1 MRRIHFALFAVA
13 ILSTLLASVRARGAE
28 SPAPSTKIN
37 FDADWRFIKQDLP
50 EAKNTKFDDSAWTT
64 VSCPHT
70 YNDVDTFDDFSLA
83 GHRGEQDQFGG
94 RTWYRKT
101 FVIPES
107 WNGKKVY
114 IEFEAARQVAEVYLN
129 GERLGVS
136 KTGFIP
142 FGFDLTSKLKFG
154 QANVISVMCDNRF
167 MKDPPEKEA
176 GGRAR
181 PATAGAQPNLGE
193 LSAKVNEQ
201 IPENLDD
208 LRADQIPWNNPH
220 WHPAHGGLYRN
231 VYLHVVDPLH
241 VSLPLYSFLKTEGPY
256 VYSNEVS
263 EKSATINL
271 ELPIEN
277 GRATE
282 ETVQVVAEIL
292 DRDGKVVATL
302 EPVAKTLAATT
313 IAPGK
318 SETILY
324 HTTIADPQLWEP
336 AYPYLY
342 HVVCTVRAGDK
353 DVDRV
358 EIPLGI
364 RFVKFDATTGFW
376 INGHHLKL
384 HGWGQK
390 PTDEW
395 PGLGAAQPDWMHYF
409 TLDLMKQAGGNW
421 VRWGHCAAGA
431 SMIEADDQL
440 GIMVEQP
447 GLDGESDTRGAAW
460 KLRAMG
466 FRDMLIYFRN
476 SPSIMIWEGGNQKV
490 TREHAKELHDYLEK
504 YDPNGGRA
512 FAFRRSDKV
521 VAEFETAHI
530 GTEGGREIKSLPVI
544 EGEYDREESPRRVWD
559 DFSPPNF
566 GYPEAKVMT
575 YDLTSEQFAVNE
587 VEQWVKKCG
596 APDHSGGSNWI
607 FSDSTSGGR
616 VPAEVDRAGG
626 EVDGVRLP
634 KEAYYVCQTMF
645 RSDPQVHIIGHWS
658 YPAGTTKTIYVV
670 SNGDDV
676 ELSVNG
682 KSLGHSKALNRYLF
696 TFKDVKFETGEIKA
710 VASLEGKPI
719 ATDTIKTIG
728 EPKSLKLTAI
738 TGPGGLR
745 ADGSDIALIDAEAVD
760 ANGQRCPTFQQ
771 RFDFTCTGAGIWR
784 GGYNSGKEHSTN
796 NPYVDLECGIN
807 RVAVKSTLTPGTIT
821 VEATVQGLPPA
832 SIQIVSRPVSIHDG
846 LSDELPALPA
856 QEELK
861 HPAPTDPR
869 LELSPSNQ
877 IVQVE
882 GKLLTGFSYS
892 GPKGGASVK
901 SLADDGDQLYTDR
914 DLVAKDLPGILKGK
928 GGEYIQTPCAD
939 ASFSALDLI
948 QFSAGADVDVYIAH
962 DNSVAAPKWLTSQF
976 KEAGTTFSLGE
987 AKFSL
992 FKRSTKKDS
1001 SLTLGSN
1008 FDEASP
1014 GKGMM
1019 YIVVAIPK

>member
-1 MRRIHFALFAVA
+1 
-13 ILSTLLASVRARGAE
+13 
-28 SPAPSTKIN
+28 
-37 FDADWRFIKQDLP
+37 
-50 EAKNTKFDDSAWTT
+50 
-64 VSCPHT
+64 
-70 YNDVDTFDDFSLA
+70 
-83 GHRGEQDQFGG
+83 
-94 RTWYRKT
+94 
-101 FVIPES
+101 
-107 WNGKKVY
+107 
-114 IEFEAARQVAEVYLN
+114 
-129 GERLGVS
+129 
-136 KTGFIP
+136 
-142 FGFDLTSKLKFG
+142 
-154 QANVISVMCDNRF
+154 
-167 MKDPPEKEA
+167 
-176 GGRAR
+176 
-181 PATAGAQPNLGE
+181 
-193 LSAKVNEQ
+193 
-201 IPENLDD
+201 
-208 LRADQIPWNNPH
+208 
-220 WHPAHGGLYRN
+220 
-231 VYLHVVDPLH
+231 
-241 VSLPLYSFLKTEGPY
+241 
-256 VYSNEVS
+256 
-263 EKSATINL
+263 
-271 ELPIEN
+271 
-277 GRATE
+277 
-282 ETVQVVAEIL
+282 
-292 DRDGKVVATL
+292 
-302 EPVAKTLAATT
+302 
-313 IAPGK
+313 
-318 SETILY
+318 
-324 HTTIADPQLWEP
+324 
-336 AYPYLY
+336 
-342 HVVCTVRAGDK
+342 
-353 DVDRV
+353 
-358 EIPLGI
+358 
-364 RFVKFDATTGFW
+364 
-376 INGHHLKL
+376 
-384 HGWGQK
+384 
-390 PTDEW
+390 
-395 PGLGAAQPDWMHYF
+395 MHYF

-476 SPSIMIWEGGNQKV
+476 NPSIMIWEGGNQKV
-490 TREHAKELHDYLEK
+490 TREHAKELRDYVETIRSER
-504 YDPNGGRA
+504 RA
-512 FAFRRSDKV
+512 RFAFRRSDKV

-566 GYPEAKVMT
+566 GYPEAKGMT

-596 APDHSGGSNWI
+596 ATDHSGGVEL
-607 FSDSTSGGR
+607 DLLRLHQRRT
-616 VPAEVDRAGG
+616 RARGSRPRRWRSRWRASSKG
-626 EVDGVRLP
+626 SVLRLP
-634 KEAYYVCQTMF
+634 DDVPNRTRRF
-645 RSDPQVHIIGHWS
+645 TSSDIG
-658 YPAGTTKTIYVV
+658 PTPRGTTKTIYVV

-682 KSLGHSKALNRYLF
+682 KSLGHSKAQNRYLF
-696 TFKDVKFETGEIKA
+696 TFKDVKFEPGEIKA

-719 ATDTIKTIG
+719 ATDTIKTDWRTQVAQAHRDHR
-728 EPKSLKLTAI
+728 S
-738 TGPGGLR
+738 GGLL
-745 ADGSDIALIDAEAVD
+745 ADGSDIALIDVEAVD

-771 RFDFTCTGAGIWR
+771 RCDFTCTGAGIWR

-821 VEATVQGLPPA
+821 VEATVKGLPPA

-856 QEELK
+856 QAGIET
-861 HPAPTDPR
+861 PRTTDPR

-882 GKLLTGFSYS
+882 GKLITGFSYS

-914 DLVAKDLPGILKGK
+914 DLVAKDLPGMLKGK
-928 GGEYIQTPCAD
+928 GGEYIQVPCAD
-939 ASFSALDLI
+939 ANFSALDLI

-976 KEAGTTFSLGE
+976 KEASTTFSLGE

-1019 YIVVAIPK
+1019 YIVIAIPK